1 MPITSRSRRFLP
13 ALVLL
18 SLAAVSL
25 RAQTAP
31 LAGVFQLLGA
41 LVGPETRDVDMTSAI
56 APGSRNVQSG
66 KAPA

>member
-31 LAGVFQLLGA
+31 LAGF
-41 LVGPETRDVDMTSAI
+41 DS
-56 APGSRNVQSG
+56 
-66 KAPA
+66 